1 MATPIKQTEKDFL
14 LKVLYDE
21 QLPVIYLRD
30 RGEYTLTLN
39 RPAGDELVFRSDRPI
54 TNLKAGNK
62 PDLLFDYRGKM
73 ILFSGEITLIT
84 DNLVFC
90 KTPDLLYKNLDRS
103 YTRVMAPPEMD
114 AQFIFQG
121 DRYNLSFPR
130 VTEYEPGI
138 PGIVP
143 PEIDPRDFS
152 ELIGQMSG
160 WIQHYASGYKLVIFK
175 DAAPSGAEELIIA
188 ETGKILYLPS
198 TQGDF
203 PHTDPYP
210 RKRIITGEMFR
221 RYLESTGIDLTDVD
235 NACARFLKAKYQNG
249 IRSEA
254 WLPVLFHEYVIGY
267 IQAWINAEGK
277 PPFDYSVIDTLY
289 QFTQILAFSLKANGY
304 FERGKLH
311 NEPFGGT
318 VIDISASGLLF
329 AYPDPGLLSPL
340 LPGSELTV
348 KISTPRRTI
357 NVATKIARRYTDN
370 TMSYFG
376 CAFINMAP
384 EDLRFLFECIYGRPF
399 TDADAM
405 FFRGQV

>member
-1 MATPIKQTEKDFL
+1 MATPVQPIEKYSL
-14 LKVLYDE
+14 LKALYDE
-21 QLPVIYLRD
+21 QLPIIYQRD
-30 RGEYTLTLN
+30 RGEYVLALN
-39 RPAGDELVFRSDRPI
+39 RPAEDELVFRSDRPI
-54 TNLKAGNK
+54 ANLKAGNK
-62 PDLLFDYRGKM
+62 LDLLFDYRGKM
-73 ILFSGEITLIT
+73 ILFSAEVKLIKN
-84 DNLVFC
+84 DLVFC
-90 KTPDLLYKNLDRS
+90 ETPDLLYKNLDRS
-103 YTRVMAPPEMD
+103 YTRVTVPPEMN
-114 AQFIFQG
+114 AQFTFQG

-138 PGIVP
+138 PGAVP

-160 WIQHYASGYKLVIFK
+160 WIQHYASGYKLVLFK
-175 DAAPSGAEELIIA
+175 DAAPSGAEELLIA

-210 RKRIITGEMFR
+210 RKRIITGEIFK
-221 RYLESTGIDLTDVD
+221 RYLKSTGLDLTELDD
-235 NACARFLKAKYQNG
+235 ACARFLKAKYQSG
-249 IRSEA
+249 IFSEA

-267 IQAWINAEGK
+267 IHVWINVEGK
-277 PPFDYSVIDTLY
+277 PPLDYNVIDTLY
-289 QFTQILAFSLKANGY
+289 QFTRVLAFSLKVNRY
-304 FERGKLH
+304 FEQGKIH

-329 AYPDPGLLSPL
+329 AYPDSSLSSAL
-340 LPGSELTV
+340 LPDSELTV
-348 KISTPRRTI
+348 KIITPRRSV
-357 NVATKIARRYTDN
+357 NVTAKIARRYTDN

-405 FFRGQV
+405 FFQGI